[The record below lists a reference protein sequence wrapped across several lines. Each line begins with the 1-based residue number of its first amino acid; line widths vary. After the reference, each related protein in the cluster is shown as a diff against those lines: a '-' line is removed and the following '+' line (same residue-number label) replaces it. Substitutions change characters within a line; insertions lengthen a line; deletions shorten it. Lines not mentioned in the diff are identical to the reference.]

1 MGGNGYAPRVASD
14 DESTQP
20 IDIAGLRSSLT
31 SSGSGPRPEREA
43 EEAHEEAFADEHTA
57 VGPPPVAALE
67 EILDSDGP
75 YGVVVHPASSITR
88 VNVASVKAPQ
98 PLSPEE
104 EAAVTVQPPTTT
116 RMDITHSMP
125 GTVPAHELVQALV
138 AAMGARSD
146 RLAQT
151 AESDA
156 GEGEGEGEATLLT
169 MDDDDVVEDDDQ
181 AETGT
186 RLPRP
191 APWSPDVE
199 VTSVSGGDR
208 PAAPA
213 SVREIMEPAGPSSRG
228 VPATDPSSAPVTHP
242 ADWEDET
249 RLGNLDRASV
259 HAVFAAAEA
268 NEHAPVFDAQP
279 DEPEEIEPEPD
290 SEPNIL
296 DVDSM
301 ELESVA
307 DLDEAADLDKT
318 GERDFFA
325 PEHTPEPEPE
335 PEPEL
340 PVDAGGELPRFS
352 LASMDD
358 IVLSANEADV
368 QLVSRPVSSISIP
381 SIPFSPTSFDD
392 ERVEDISADVE
403 EVAYEEEEGGATLH
417 RASTTPAGTAASAFV
432 KKALP
437 ATRLSGSPGPM
448 FQPPAPVGRAIVPAY
463 EVDTDDDEEQLQKE
477 GSFRALLD
485 LYRLRLADAPTLLA
499 KSALLHKIAS
509 VHEYRLGE
517 PEEAFKL
524 LVEAFDLRPGDDD
537 IVASLDR
544 VAREA
549 GRVGELVERARK
561 NLHTADVELKVILL
575 GHLVYWYERVLGRGQ
590 ELSPFVSE
598 LERLDKA
605 HPVIL
610 RRGAQMAAAN
620 GDIKSQRELLV
631 RALDR
636 TARRDEKV
644 QLHLALAGA
653 HAGTPEATKHYES
666 AVANDA
672 SSVVALQ
679 GLERIGRE
687 QAKHGQ
693 VEWCLERQVEVALT
707 TAERIDAL
715 IKLADLHETKY
726 LKRERAAEI
735 LERVVELEPSHPQAL
750 KGLERCYHALRDW
763 PRLARVLRARAD
775 NAYDKKQKTEL
786 LELAAEVFESKLG
799 DPASAVEVHR
809 DLLVVDPKH
818 RRALGDLARLY
829 EKLGDWGNMA
839 TYKARVAELAP
850 SKRQASQQ
858 LVQLGDFLSA
868 PERDAIAAR
877 LQYER
882 AVTVDPTN
890 ATAWEALQR
899 VAAEA
904 GDDRRVAQC
913 LEQRAKSVDGP
924 RQRAAIFVEL
934 ANLYATNGDERA
946 ARTSFEKAVDA
957 DPTNESAAIAM
968 LDAFSRE
975 EKWKE
980 AAPLCE
986 LLVNAATRD
995 KDTRTLFTRLRLS
1008 TRISAALADADRAM
1022 TSCLA
1027 ALDLEPDDEGA
1038 QADLVAVCTQCRENP
1053 RVVMRAKDCL
1063 TRIASGPTV
1072 LPAGV
1077 LVGLAQLQRDAG
1089 EVDAAATTLEH
1100 ALESEPDH
1108 PDVIR
1113 DLADVYL
1120 TQGDF
1125 PRCCKLMVDMA
1136 RNATTAD
1143 LRFQLLCETGEI
1155 WARRADELDKAATV
1169 FEEAREIKPLD
1180 HWLLHTLMW
1189 LYGERHRWDDLSNV
1203 LESIAQIQESPD
1215 RKAKS
1220 FFAMAQVVLE
1230 KVQDPRRAA
1239 ELFDQVLDID
1249 KTRLDAFEQLVR
1261 ALTEVKDWEAL
1272 ELFYRKMIARI
1283 KDDTSPLLPSPA
1295 TPANTNLQ
1303 FALFQ
1308 QLGLIYRDRLEDAA
1322 RAYEALE
1329 FAARLR
1335 PDDAE
1340 VRKIVTELLVG
1351 TDNIENAVA
1360 RVRELVARDPHNADL
1375 YAELYELFL
1384 RQHFFDKAWCA
1395 VNVLAQMRELSE
1407 EQRRFHEDYGPM
1419 PLAQVP
1425 GQIVEQA
1432 WRSHVLHADLDPTL
1446 TNVFSRMTPAV
1457 ARMRYSQLR
1466 PDQLVYA
1473 AGRPFTPA
1481 HSRLYEAIRV
1491 TFANSAEILHMTPPD
1506 LLLGDPSSS
1515 VPFAPALAP
1524 FGAVH
1529 VGVPAVEA
1537 RSESLIYVIGKR
1549 LAEQRPELIARA
1561 FFPAISDLAA
1571 LLGAAVRVGRQE
1583 RAKDAAS
1590 AALDASLAANLT
1602 PPEREAIRGM
1612 VMHAAMEGGL
1622 VDVKRWSQAADLS
1635 SMRAGLLLAGDVGP
1649 ARKTILA
1656 EPQSTADLPPRE
1668 KVAELYKFATSD
1680 LYYDLRGAIG
1690 VAVQA

>member
-1 MGGNGYAPRVASD
+1 MLPPVASD

-20 IDIAGLRSSLT
+20 IDVAGLRSSLT
-31 SSGSGPRPEREA
+31 SAGSGPRPEREA
-43 EEAHEEAFADEHTA
+43 KKAEEEAFATDEHTA
-57 VGPPPVAALE
+57 VGPPPVTPRD

-75 YGVVVHPASSITR
+75 YGVVDRASSITR
-88 VNVASVKAPQ
+88 VNVASVRSPQ
-98 PLSPEE
+98 LVVPLSPEE

-116 RMDITHSMP
+116 RVDVAHSLA
-125 GTVPAHELVQALV
+125 GTTVPAHELVQALV
-138 AAMGARSD
+138 AAMGARSERSD

-151 AESDA
+151 DESQPILD
-156 GEGEGEGEATLLT
+156 GEEETL
-169 MDDDDVVEDDDQ
+169 MDVDEE

-191 APWSPDVE
+191 AMWSVDVE
-199 VTSVSGGDR
+199 ATSVSANTSAKPKSTDEI
-208 PAAPA
+208 AP
-213 SVREIMEPAGPSSRG
+213 S
-228 VPATDPSSAPVTHP
+228 TDPSTPPDEDVHP
-242 ADWEDET
+242 ADVLDDT
-249 RLGNLDRASV
+249 RMGHHDRASV
-259 HAVFAAAEA
+259 QAVFAAAEA
-268 NEHAPVFDAQP
+268 NEPTAVFRSSPDLGSPFAPL
-279 DEPEEIEPEPD
+279 PEEIEPEPD
-290 SEPNIL
+290 SDPNVL
-296 DVDSM
+296 DVDSL
-301 ELESVA
+301 ELESVS
-307 DLDEAADLDKT
+307 DVDELDLDKT
-318 GERDFFA
+318 GERDFFP
-325 PEHTPEPEPE
+325 PEAQ

-340 PVDAGGELPRFS
+340 EPEAPHDDPGALPRFS

-358 IVLSANEADV
+358 IVISANEADV
-368 QLVSRPVSSISIP
+368 QLVSRPVSSISIGGQ
-381 SIPFSPTSFDD
+381 FED
-392 ERVEDISADVE
+392 EPAEDVSEEIVE
-403 EVAYEEEEGGATLH
+403 EVLDEEASYEAEGGATLH
-417 RASTTPAGTAASAFV
+417 RPNPTPAGATGEPLKRVPAA
-432 KKALP
+432 
-437 ATRLSGSPGPM
+437 RLSGSPGPM

-463 EVDTDDDEEQLQKE
+463 EVDTDDDEEQLQRE
-477 GSFRALLD
+477 GGFRALLD
-485 LYRLRLADAPTLLA
+485 LYRLRLADAPTLIDR
-499 KSALLHKIAS
+499 SALLHKIAS

-524 LVEAFDLRPGDDD
+524 LVEAFEMRPGDDD

-561 NLHTADVELKVILL
+561 NLHTADAELKVILL

-590 ELSPFVSE
+590 EISPFVSE
-598 LERLDKA
+598 LERLDKS

-620 GDIKSQRELLV
+620 GDVKSQRELLV

-636 TARRDEKV
+636 TSRRDEKV
-644 QLHLALAGA
+644 ALHIALAGA
-653 HAGTPEATKHYES
+653 HAGTPEATRHYES

-679 GLERIGRE
+679 GLERVGRE
-687 QAKHGQ
+687 QGKHGQ

-707 TAERIDAL
+707 SAERVDAL
-715 IKLADLHETKY
+715 LKLAELHETKY

-735 LERVVELEPSHPQAL
+735 LERIVELEPSHPQAL

-763 PRLARVLRARAD
+763 PRLSRVLRARAD
-775 NAYDKKQKTEL
+775 NTYDKKQKTEL

-809 DLLVVDPKH
+809 DLLVIDPKH

-868 PERDAIAAR
+868 PERDSIAAR

-882 AVTVDPTN
+882 AVTVDPAN
-890 ATAWEALQR
+890 ASAWEALQR

-934 ANLYATNGDERA
+934 ANLYSTTGDERA
-946 ARTSFEKAVDA
+946 ARTTFEKAIEA

-968 LDAFSRE
+968 LDVFSRE

-995 KDTRTLFTRLRLS
+995 KDARTLFTRLRLQ
-1008 TRISAALADADRAM
+1008 TRIAAALGDADRAM
-1022 TSCLA
+1022 TSSLA
-1027 ALDLEPDDEGA
+1027 ALDVDPDDEGA
-1038 QADLVAVCTQCRENP
+1038 QADLVAVCTQCRDNQ
-1053 RVVMRAKDCL
+1053 RVILRAKAAL
-1063 TRIASGPTV
+1063 TLIASGPRV

-1089 EVDAAATTLEH
+1089 EIDAAAHTLEH
-1100 ALESEPDH
+1100 ALESEPDN
-1108 PDVIR
+1108 PDVLR

-1125 PRCCKLMVDMA
+1125 PRCCKLKVDLA

-1143 LRFQLLCETGEI
+1143 DRFQLLCDAGEI
-1155 WARRADELDKAATV
+1155 WARRADELDKAAMV
-1169 FEEAREIKPLD
+1169 FEEARQIKPLD

-1189 LYGERHRWDDLSNV
+1189 LYGERHRWDELSNV
-1203 LESIAQIQESPD
+1203 LEGIAQIQESPD

-1230 KVQDPRRAA
+1230 KVQDHRRAA
-1239 ELFDQVLDID
+1239 ELFDQVIDID

-1272 ELFYRKMIARI
+1272 ELYYRKMIARI
-1283 KDDTSPLLPSPA
+1283 KDDAQPNL
-1295 TPANTNLQ
+1295 NLQ

-1308 QLGLIYRDRLEDAA
+1308 QLGIIYRDRIEDAA

-1351 TDNIENAVA
+1351 TDNIDNAVA
-1360 RVRELVARDPHNADL
+1360 RVRELVARDPHNAEL

-1395 VNVLAQMRELSE
+1395 VNVLAQMRELTP
-1407 EQRRFHEDYGPM
+1407 EQRQFHEDYGPM

-1432 WRSHVLHADLDPTL
+1432 WRSHVLHADLDVTL
-1446 TNVFSRMTPAV
+1446 TTLFSRMTPAV

-1491 TFANSAEILHMTPPD
+1491 TFANSAEILHLAPPD
-1506 LLLGDPSSS
+1506 LLLGDPGAA

-1529 VGVPAVEA
+1529 VSVPAVEA

-1561 FFPAISDLAA
+1561 FFPSISDLAA

-1583 RAKDAAS
+1583 RAKDAAG
-1590 AALDASLAANLT
+1590 AALDASLTASLM
-1602 PPEREAIRGM
+1602 PPEREAIRGI
-1612 VMHAAMEGGL
+1612 VMQAAMEGGL

-1656 EPQSTADLPPRE
+1656 EPQSNADLPPRE
-1668 KVAELYKFATSD
+1668 KIAELYKFATSD
-1680 LYYDLRGAIG
+1680 LHSDLRGAIG